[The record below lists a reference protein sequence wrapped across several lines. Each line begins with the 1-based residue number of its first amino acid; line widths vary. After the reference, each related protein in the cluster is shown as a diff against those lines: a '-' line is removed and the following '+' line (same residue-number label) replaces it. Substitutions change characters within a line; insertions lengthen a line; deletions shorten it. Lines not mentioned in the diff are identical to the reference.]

1 MKELARAH
9 RAMQADTLNSVVR
22 ALAPAS
28 VLRALRMRS
37 LVRTLGLPVFAD
49 TDAVLVGAAA
59 RAGLPAEAADLYWCA
74 RSCRECR
81 IQGLRV
87 KQHCTACECGA
98 GLPTKAE
105 NLHWC
110 AARSPRLSWWCMC
123 LSHVQMDCHI
133 KVLAGDG
140 GPLWPV
146 LLCRH
151 HVLFRETVRSSKC

>member
-22 ALAPAS
+22 ALAVAS

-74 RSCRECR
+74 RQVVEAVSGPMTMHSRYVCR
-81 IQGLRV
+81 
-87 KQHCTACECGA
+87 A
-98 GLPTKAE
+98 GLAVLLVDD
-105 NLHWC
+105 NVLVIGA
-110 AARSPRLSWWCMC
+110 AART
-123 LSHVQMDCHI
+123 
-133 KVLAGDG
+133 VLPAEAPGSVLVG
-140 GPLWPV
+140 CPLKG
-146 LLCRH
+146 
-151 HVLFRETVRSSKC
+151 FS